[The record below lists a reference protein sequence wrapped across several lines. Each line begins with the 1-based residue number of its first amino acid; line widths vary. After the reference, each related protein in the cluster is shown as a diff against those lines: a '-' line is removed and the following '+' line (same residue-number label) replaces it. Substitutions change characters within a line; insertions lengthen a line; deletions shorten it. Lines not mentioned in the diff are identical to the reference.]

1 MTLSL
6 LASFGLIG
14 LLACEGKDSSG
25 EDTADT
31 ELVDTQPPPVDN
43 DQDDDGILDAH
54 EGYSEDGS
62 VDTDGDG
69 TPDYLDTDSDNDGL
83 LDEAESGDD
92 DLYTMPFDTD
102 LDGTPDYLDL
112 DSDDN
117 QVLDEDESGS
127 KPKWGVDT
135 DADGVPDFRDFD
147 NDGDG
152 ITDLWEITTLG
163 SPVDTDLDGTPDY
176 MDEDSDNDF
185 LCDMYEGGTTAYR
198 EEPTDSDGDGIYD
211 YRDTDSDDDGLLD
224 SAEGKVSGVCG
235 VPSDADGDGTYDSAD
250 LDSDGD
256 GLSDADEINIYGTDA
271 YDSDSDGDGQTD
283 GAELAAGTNPLDAES
298 TITGVYVE
306 VQERSNVE
314 EIFEFEPR
322 IQYGDIAFLIDTTGS
337 MSSTMQATAD
347 RFGEI
352 VTELAGTFENM
363 AFGLAQFDDYNYGS
377 MGSSQDK
384 PFKLLQQITNS
395 ESDMQ
400 NELNNIQLHSGA
412 DGQESDME
420 ALYQGATGMGYDQNC
435 DGAYDGTDDVPPFIS
450 NSGDA
455 FGGSA
460 TGSYSSTVSGSGTKG
475 GFGFRDYSLPVMVY
489 ATDIY
494 MRDPD
499 YSLGTYSSV
508 GLTATPGGCP
518 MDAGSDDVVAALA
531 DLGGYIIG
539 VNVGSY
545 AGYSPSEQMTDLAE
559 RTNSLADLDGD
570 GEVDDVLVFE
580 VPQGGA
586 SFAEEF
592 KNNVVTAVEQ
602 LVASVQFE
610 KISLEVEGDTYGMVE
625 SISPE
630 YYEDIE
636 WEGIESLDFTLN
648 FAGTVP
654 ATPEDQLFTMT
665 LNVFGDDT
673 LLLDSLDIVVVVP
686 GTEN

>member
-14 LLACEGKDSSG
+14 MLACDGATDSDVG
-25 EDTADT
+25 TDTAVEDTA
-31 ELVDTQPPPVDN
+31 PPPPDN
-43 DQDDDGILDAH
+43 DADDDGILDLH
-54 EGYSEDGS
+54 EGEGDQ
-62 VDTDGDG
+62 DGDG
-69 TPDYLDTDSDNDGL
+69 TPNFQDLDSDGDGI
-83 LDEAESGDD
+83 LDEAEAGDD

-102 LDGTPDYLDL
+102 LDGVPDYFDL

-117 QVLDEDESGS
+117 LVPDAEESGS
-127 KPKWGVDT
+127 KPKVGVDT
-135 DADGVPDFRDFD
+135 DVDGVPDFRDFD
-147 NDGDG
+147 NDGDQ

-163 SPVDTDLDGTPDY
+163 SPVDTDSDGTPDY
-176 MDEDSDNDF
+176 MDLDSDADT
-185 LCDMYEGGTTAYR
+185 LCDMWEGGTTPYR
-198 EEPTDSDGDGIYD
+198 EEPI
-211 YRDTDSDDDGLLD
+211 DSDDDGTYDFRDLD
-224 SAEGKVSGVCG
+224 SDEDGLSDKDEGKAAPGCG
-235 VPSDADGDGTYDSAD
+235 EPSDADGDGTYDSAD

-256 GLSDADEINIYGTDA
+256 GLSDADEINFYGTDP

-283 GAELAAGTNPLDAES
+283 GAELAAGTDPLDADS

-306 VQERSNVE
+306 VQERSTVE
-314 EIFEFEPR
+314 EIFEFEPK

-337 MSSTMQATAD
+337 MSSTMSATAQ

-352 VTELAGTFENM
+352 VSELAGTFENM
-363 AFGLAQFDDYNYGS
+363 GFGLAQFDDYNYGS
-377 MGSSQDK
+377 MGGGSDK
-384 PFKLLQQITNS
+384 PFALLQQITDS
-395 ESDMQ
+395 EKDMQ
-400 NELNNIQLHSGA
+400 TELNNIQLHSGG

-420 ALYQGATGMGYDQNC
+420 ALFQGATGQGYDQNC
-435 DGAYDGTDDVPPFIS
+435 NGSYDAGTDVAPFI
-450 NSGDA
+450 G
-455 FGGSA
+455 GGSDDPFSGSA
-460 TGSYSSTVSGSGTKG
+460 SDSYDSKVSGTGSNG
-475 GFGFRDYSLPVMVY
+475 GFGFRDYALPVMVY

-499 YSLGTYSSV
+499 YTGTQG
-508 GLTATPGGCP
+508 GLTATPGGCNF
-518 MDAGSDDVVAALA
+518 DAGSDDVVTALA

-539 VNVGSY
+539 VDVSSGGSTSS
-545 AGYSPSEQMTDLAE
+545 YSPYNQMIELANA
-559 RTNSLADLDGD
+559 TNSLADLDED
-570 GEVDDVLVFE
+570 GEYDDELVFV
-580 VPQGGA
+580 VPQGGG

-610 KISLEVEGDTYGMVE
+610 KISLEIEGDTYGMVE

-630 YYEDIE
+630 YYENIE
-636 WEGIESLDFTLN
+636 WEGLETLDFTLN

-665 LNVFGDDT
+665 LLILGDDS